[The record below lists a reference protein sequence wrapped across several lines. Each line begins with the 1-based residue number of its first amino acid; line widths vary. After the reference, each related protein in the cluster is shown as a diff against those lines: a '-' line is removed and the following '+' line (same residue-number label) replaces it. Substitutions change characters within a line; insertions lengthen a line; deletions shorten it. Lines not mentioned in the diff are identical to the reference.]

1 MNRSMKP
8 MAKGRPGRATASTCH
23 QRMMSARGEGDAD
36 WRVLDRPEIWLSVFE
51 VGSERTA
58 RSSVFRVSQP
68 VQHAGAHSRGSA
80 GELAIPH
87 AARRAPESSD
97 PARAAPLRGRTP
109 RTLKY
114 PLPSGICC
122 PSDAGGP
129 DFDRRAEA
137 DARNPDPSHSRPQ
150 AIQAAKGHIHL
161 KGSSMVSSRAPR
173 SHPRPCGNQSNGSSS
188 HWPSFHSEQQISP
201 QNDKSVDSSQPQL
214 TVTPHS
220 CSRRRTRSRPW

>member
-1 MNRSMKP
+1 MPSRCQIQETFRD
-8 MAKGRPGRATASTCH
+8 AGRLASDLPVHAAHLRAELGLPLPDH
-23 QRMMSARGEGDAD
+23 LL
-36 WRVLDRPEIWLSVFE
+36 RVLLLEQVHETHGERAAGARDCVDVPPKNDVSAEGKETLTGASWHRPEIWLSVFE

-114 PLPSGICC
+114 HLR
-122 PSDAGGP
+122 AGFAAPRTRGDP
-129 DFDRRAEA
+129 TST
-137 DARNPDPSHSRPQ
+137 DARR
-150 AIQAAKGHIHL
+150 
-161 KGSSMVSSRAPR
+161 
-173 SHPRPCGNQSNGSSS
+173 
-188 HWPSFHSEQQISP
+188 
-201 QNDKSVDSSQPQL
+201 L
-214 TVTPHS
+214 TLATPTLPTRDHRL
-220 CSRRRTRSRPW
+220 SRRPRGTFT

>member
-1 MNRSMKP
+1 VPSRCQIQETFRD
-8 MAKGRPGRATASTCH
+8 AGRLASDLPVHAAHLRAELGLPLPDH
-23 QRMMSARGEGDAD
+23 LL
-36 WRVLDRPEIWLSVFE
+36 RVLLLEQVHETHGERAAGARDCVDVPPKNDVSAEGKETLTGKTSDRPEIWLSVFE

-114 PLPSGICC
+114 PLPSGIC
-122 PSDAGGP
+122 PSDAGGT
-129 DFDRRAEA
+129 RL
-137 DARNPDPSHSRPQ
+137 RP
-150 AIQAAKGHIHL
+150 
-161 KGSSMVSSRAPR
+161 
-173 SHPRPCGNQSNGSSS
+173 
-188 HWPSFHSEQQISP
+188 
-201 QNDKSVDSSQPQL
+201 
-214 TVTPHS
+214 
-220 CSRRRTRSRPW
+220 TRGG

>member
-1 MNRSMKP
+1 MP
-8 MAKGRPGRATASTCH
+8 VHAAHLRAELGLPLPDH
-23 QRMMSARGEGDAD
+23 LL
-36 WRVLDRPEIWLSVFE
+36 RVLLLEQVHETHGERAAGARDCVDVPPKNDVSAEGKETLTGASDRPEIWLSVFE

-114 PLPSGICC
+114 HLPSGIC

-173 SHPRPCGNQSNGSSS
+173 SHPRPRGNQSTGPL
-188 HWPSFHSEQQISP
+188 HTGLPSTAD
-201 QNDKSVDSSQPQL
+201 NKSL
-214 TVTPHS
+214 
-220 CSRRRTRSRPW
+220 RR

>member
-1 MNRSMKP
+1 MPVHAAHLRAELGLPLPDHLLRVLLLEQVHETHGERAAGARDCVDVPPKNDVSAEGKETLT
-8 MAKGRPGRATASTCH
+8 GRL
-23 QRMMSARGEGDAD
+23 AR
-36 WRVLDRPEIWLSVFE
+36 LDRPEIWLSVFE

-173 SHPRPCGNQSNGSSS
+173 SHPRPRGNRSTGPL
-188 HWPSFHSEQQISP
+188 HTGLPSTLD
-201 QNDKSVDSSQPQL
+201 NKSL
-214 TVTPHS
+214 
-220 CSRRRTRSRPW
+220 RR